1 MWSILY
7 RLWPC
12 PKSCIWICVLSC
24 IRPCNVISLILKSI
38 ICKVWVWCTSLIY
51 DRELDCSWSH
61 CAAILVFPSIPIH
74 SNSNNAAFM
83 PCRNYHNSEMT
94 TLMFNSVL
102 FTTSGDYR
110 FYSDSQQN
118 EPVWK
123 NVTGSCKTHNFIT
136 TLHLY
141 ATVKYCRTQKVCQVK
156 IITNRL
162 FVIINDGD
170 KCVIANLNKQQNN
183 ISMNTYIMC
192 FYIIVH
198 YSIYICI
205 YFPLF

>member
-1 MWSILY
+1 MIEN
-7 RLWPC
+7 
-12 PKSCIWICVLSC
+12 WIAHEATVPPYWYS
-24 IRPCNVISLILKSI
+24 
-38 ICKVWVWCTSLIY
+38 
-51 DRELDCSWSH
+51 
-61 CAAILVFPSIPIH
+61 LVFPYILIVIMLRSCHVVITIIPRWQHWCLTRCCSRPLGII
-74 SNSNNAAFM
+74 
-83 PCRNYHNSEMT
+83 C
-94 TLMFNSVL
+94 
-102 FTTSGDYR
+102 